1 MKRLPMKE
9 LRFQLSSAA
18 IVIAIASLTGCSP
31 KTAPAAAP
39 EVVRGVHLVQVTTRK
54 TPDLVDAVGTVHA
67 VESATLS
74 AQITGT
80 VANIAVREGDRVRA
94 GQKLITI
101 AAAQMKAQVERAD
114 ASIAAM
120 EQQVAA
126 AESDLALAASTL
138 RRYEMLKAEKSVS
151 PQEFD
156 EVNTRSKAAAARLAA
171 LRAQQAEATAAASA
185 ARTMQGYTLIRAPF
199 DGVVTERKVD
209 PGAMATPG
217 NPLLTV
223 ERSGRLQL
231 ETSVDESVVSS
242 VRTGSAVP
250 VIVDALGGRRLEARV
265 ARIVPAAD
273 PGSRSF
279 LVKIDLPS
287 TPGLYSG
294 MFGHALLPR
303 GNPKDMLMVP
313 RTAIVTHGSMQS
325 VYVVGAGH
333 IAGVR
338 YISAGAVDGN
348 EIEVLSGLSAGES
361 VVESPGDAELGG
373 KRIEAQP

>member
-1 MKRLPMKE
+1 MKS
-9 LRFQLSSAA
+9 LRFQLSLAA
-18 IVIAIASLTGCSP
+18 IVIAIAGLSGCSP
-31 KTAPAAAP
+31 KTVPATAT
-39 EVVRGVHLVQVTTRK
+39 EVVRGVRLVQVTIRK
-54 TPDLVDAVGTVHA
+54 VPEMVDAVGTIHA
-67 VESATLS
+67 AESATLS

-80 VANIAVREGDRVRA
+80 IANVAVREGDRVRA

-101 AAAQMKAQVERAD
+101 EAAQMTAQVERAE

-120 EQQVAA
+120 EQQIAA
-126 AESDLALAASTL
+126 AESDASLAASTL

-156 EVNTRSKAAAARLAA
+156 EVASRSKAASARLAA
-171 LRAQQAEATAAASA
+171 LRAQRAEAAASASA
-185 ARTMQGYTLIRAPF
+185 ARTMQGYTVIRAPF

-217 NPLLTV
+217 IPLLTV
-223 ERSGRLQL
+223 EKSGRLQL
-231 ETSVDESVVSS
+231 ETSVDESVLSS
-242 VRTGSAVP
+242 VRIGSTIP
-250 VIVDALGGRRLEARV
+250 VIIDALGGRPMEGRV
-265 ARIVPAAD
+265 ARVVPAAD

-294 MFGHALLPR
+294 MFGHASFSR
-303 GNPKDMLMVP
+303 GNSRDVLAVP

-325 VYVVGAGH
+325 VYVVGADH

-338 YISAGAVDGN
+338 YISAGNVDGN

-361 VVESPGDAELGG
+361 IVESPGEAELGG
-373 KRIEAQP
+373 KRIEAKP